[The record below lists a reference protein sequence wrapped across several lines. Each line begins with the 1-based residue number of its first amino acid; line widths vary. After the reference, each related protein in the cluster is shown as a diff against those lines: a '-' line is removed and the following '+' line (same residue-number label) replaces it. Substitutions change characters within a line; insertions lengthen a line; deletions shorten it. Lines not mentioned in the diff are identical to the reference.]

1 MYQITRTA
9 ITRTVLAL
17 TFIALAAT
25 AQADPRN
32 QSGSWKLNGNGYP
45 GDVTVQQALDG
56 RLSGRIYGEGIIGF
70 YAPGE
75 RVGVW
80 LRVPAGLEPMQAFVG
95 EASADGLNFS
105 GRLYALN
112 TLIAGGSSTRNVFSF
127 KAQRAAP
134 GATPVVPS
142 DPGVLPPAP
151 AQQGPDSV
159 AGTYQIKGNGYTGTL
174 NLIQARDGTLTGTIY
189 GQRLNGLYASGTGSI
204 AFIRSS
210 SPSLVTPYQLF
221 VGTVTPQGGI
231 KGDFYALTGEAGA
244 STTRM
249 KYSWTSWRG
258 TGAPVAA
265 YFTNSLYS
273 DRLTSTRIGPA
284 VFETLAS
291 GSEPIDYF
299 WTVDGVPV
307 DPSSTRIMGGGCNG
321 ATVSFPR
328 RDRMELS
335 NLPSTCHKVLI
346 RVAIENPGTPPGA
359 RPTRT
364 VLLQLDGMPPPIAAN
379 ITRSLDP
386 RSVTIVPG
394 GNVEFSMQAEA
405 DGGLPITNFWYIK
418 DSSGNT
424 QWNPASPAAPISG
437 GPCDGTRVTFPPQ
450 MPLPQMNRYQSV
462 MRLEN
467 VPLTCNG
474 AGIFVFVR
482 YTDLPEGSVTA
493 THSSLLNV
501 VVPTPAGITNPLVHP
516 RTVEQGGSIDFTVT
530 ATGTLPIDYSW
541 TIDSMAIST
550 SPGLTHPPTVSAG
563 RCQGATVLFPT
574 PNVMRLGNVPLSCDT
589 AVIGVRVANVASGAS
604 PPVST
609 ATLSVS
615 TAPPLPIPP
624 NALTATQ
631 IVAGNEWSMALRPD
645 RTVWAWGSGQW
656 INGTVAS
663 PGGFFA
669 EASRPTQ
676 MYPSV
681 LTDVRAISGWSNSFW
696 ALKGTP
702 GTTFS
707 RVLHWGDV
715 RACSDGRG
723 SDGQNNTIG
732 IGTCNPTRF
741 NDVPKEMHE
750 IGSGIPRPVDRVC
763 AIAGGG
769 GKLIMI
775 RAVDNT
781 GNTTNCDAGSQKTVW
796 YVGSLGGSPSLAAT
810 SFIQQMPGLPS
821 DSPPAV
827 IFAGQTTSG
836 SPPLVIALEDG
847 RIYAL
852 GDSPYLGL
860 GVAAASV
867 GNSNGPLQLPT
878 NWGSARLFGM
888 SYYSSLFV
896 VRADGSVVS
905 SGTYEAAGELGNGRP
920 DGSLR
925 PWSIRGPC
933 SSSPCEVLTGV
944 TAIASTN
951 SLVTLALENG
961 RILGWGASNS
971 FGLRGPNVG
980 FNSPYPQ
987 VVPSTVSGFTALSA
1001 SHTHALVIGPGNV
1014 VYAWGSNQRGALGN
1028 GTINGQRTAPEMVT
1042 TGP

>member
-17 TFIALAAT
+17 TFIALTAT

-32 QSGSWKLNGNGYP
+32 QSGPWKLNGNGWP
-45 GDVTVQQALDG
+45 GDVTVEQAADG
-56 RLSGRIYGEGIIGF
+56 RLSGSIYGEKIIGF
-70 YAPGE
+70 YASGE

-112 TLIAGGSSTRNVFSF
+112 TLIAGGSSERNVFSF
-127 KAQRAAP
+127 KARRAAP
-134 GATPVVPS
+134 GATPAVVPS

-151 AQQGPDSV
+151 AQQGPASV
-159 AGTYQIKGNGYTGTL
+159 AGTYQIRGNGSTGTMVL
-174 NLIQARDGTLTGTIY
+174 NQAADGALTGTIY
-189 GQRLNGLYASGTGSI
+189 GQRLDGHYASGTGSI

-210 SPSLVTPYQLF
+210 SGAGVFSPYQLF
-221 VGTVTPQGGI
+221 VGTVTPRGGLR
-231 KGDFYALTGEAGA
+231 GDFYALSSGAGA
-244 STTRM
+244 SMARM

-265 YFTNSLYS
+265 YFTSGLYS
-273 DRLTSTRIGPA
+273 DRLTSTRTGPA
-284 VFETLAS
+284 VFETQAS

-299 WTVDGVPV
+299 WTVDGVRV
-307 DPSSTRIMGGGCNG
+307 DSLSTSITGGKCNG
-321 ATVSFPR
+321 ATVSFPG

-335 NLPSTCHKVLI
+335 NLPSTCHKVLVT
-346 RVAIENPGTPPGA
+346 VAIENPGTTPGA
-359 RPTRT
+359 LPTRT
-364 VLLQLDGMPPPIAAN
+364 GLLQLDGMPPAIPAS
-379 ITRSLDP
+379 ITRGPDP
-386 RSVTIVPG
+386 SDVTVVPNG
-394 GNVEFSMQAEA
+394 DTEFTVQTNGDE
-405 DGGLPITNFWYIK
+405 PITYKWFFK

-424 QWNPASPAAPISG
+424 MWSSPTSPTTVTID
-437 GPCDGTRVTFPPQ
+437 PCYGTRVT
-450 MPLPQMNRYQSV
+450 MLPQMATTQSV
-462 MRLEN
+462 IRLEN

-474 AGIFVFVR
+474 AYIEVGVTNIASLS
-482 YTDLPEGSVTA
+482 LPTTYKA
-493 THSSLLNV
+493 ALINV
-501 VVPTPAGITNPLVHP
+501 VVPTRAVFTSWLAHP
-516 RTVEQGGSIDFTVT
+516 QTVEQGQSIDIAVT
-530 ATGTLPIDYSW
+530 ATGTLPINYIW
-541 TIDSMAIST
+541 TIDSMLIST
-550 SPGLTHPPTVSAG
+550 SPGLAHPPTVSAG

-574 PNVMRLGNVPLSCDT
+574 PNVMRLGNVPLSCGG
-589 AVIGVRVANVASGAS
+589 AEIGVTVENIVRGLYNAQS
-604 PPVST
+604 
-609 ATLSVS
+609 ATLNV
-615 TAPPLPIPP
+615 TPALPLPIPA

-656 INGTVAS
+656 TTGTVAI
-663 PGGFFA
+663 PGVNGPTD
-669 EASRPTQ
+669 ASRPTQ

-681 LTDVRAISGWSNSFW
+681 LTDVRAISGWNNSFW
-696 ALKGTP
+696 ALKGSP
-702 GTTFS
+702 GSASS
-707 RVLHWGDV
+707 RVLHWGAV
-715 RACSDGRG
+715 NECSDGRG
-723 SDGQNNTIG
+723 SNGQNASGN
-732 IGTCNPTRF
+732 CNPTRF
-741 NDVPKEMHE
+741 NNAPQEMYE
-750 IGSGIPRPVDRVC
+750 DLNGILRPVDRVC

-775 RAVDNT
+775 RAINNT
-781 GNTTNCDAGSQKTVW
+781 GAPTNCDAGSAKTVW
-796 YVGSLGGSPSLAAT
+796 YVGSLGGSPILAAT
-810 SFIQQMPGLPS
+810 SFIQKMPGLPS
-821 DSPPAV
+821 NSPPAV

-852 GDSPYLGL
+852 GDNSVNSGL
-860 GVAAASV
+860 GVTAASV
-867 GNSNGPLQLPT
+867 GNSNGPLQLPA

-888 SYYSSLFV
+888 SFYSSLFV

-905 SGTYEAAGELGNGRP
+905 NGIRDSAGELGNGSP

-933 SSSPCEVLTGV
+933 SSNPCEVLTGV
-944 TAIASTN
+944 TAIAST
-951 SLVTLALENG
+951 SSSVTLALENG

-971 FGLRGPNVG
+971 FGLRGPNVQ
-980 FNSPYPQ
+980 FNSPLAQ

-1028 GTINGQRTAPEMVT
+1028 GTSSGQRTAPEMVT